1 MDSSMYDT
9 DDVVTPVR
17 TAVAGTK
24 LPVVKGFV
32 TELELNGK
40 KVELINAEYIKE
52 LHKAI
57 RELSNNLMSAER
69 KINTLTNDIRK
80 VNQKLNDVSN
90 QMDRKIDRA

>member
-1 MDSSMYDT
+1 MYDT

-17 TAVAGTK
+17 TAVAVTK

-52 LHKAI
+52 LQKAI
-57 RELSNNLMSAER
+57 RELSNKLMSAER

-80 VNQKLNDVSN
+80 VNQKLNDVSG